1 MITEHNG
8 ITFINNTKEIKTQ
21 MDDSFSNKVQIE
33 DSFKNLFKDE
43 KKFVTILSGEWGV
56 GKTYFWEKFVKDNLT
71 KKKNVYISMF
81 GFNSINDI
89 KTYILLE
96 VSPIKKGI
104 NWINQKASGV
114 IRNIKSALSIE
125 NVNIPLNGALISSV
139 FAMLTQGDFENVILC
154 FDDIE
159 RISNKIELKEFMG
172 FLSELKEKNKCQIIV
187 ILNENELEN
196 LSQIDGKKYNEIF
209 SLYKEKIVDYEF
221 HYKPSIKEC
230 FFEVV
235 EDKIDYFDADEVSE
249 FFNKRNIKNIRVMTQ
264 CVYHLNK
271 FSFIK
276 EYELDKKIEHNFLIS
291 ALTAF
296 VFKTAYNLP
305 ENKFKE
311 FLEYKKQFGKD
322 KKTNDEFNKYAVSFN
337 SGIYYS
343 EVDDILYKYL
353 YSLYID
359 KGILQTFLKDKNK
372 NVQFLEIGEKL
383 EKLDDDYKNDLKFT
397 KEKYDLELENTLN
410 DYKENLS
417 RAFSIA
423 ELKKW
428 LDELEK
434 TSSGNKQKLKKEIL
448 EFYIKNVTDTQ
459 DKERI
464 NRRTD
469 VDLLLKLY
477 PELESYVNLYRENYT
492 YKPQTLSDFFD
503 NFIFKGNAF
512 LNKKD
517 ELILC
522 KNKDEIKQEMINS
535 SEFFKKIVNV
545 VLNHDQKSD
554 ISCLCEIFKE
564 LADENE
570 EYRNKIEMMDFKLV
584 DKCLK

>member
-8 ITFINNTKEIKTQ
+8 ITFVNNTKEIKTQ
-21 MDDSFSNKVQIE
+21 MDNNFSNKAQIE

-43 KKFVTILSGEWGV
+43 KEFVTILSGEWGV
-56 GKTYFWEKFVKDNLT
+56 GKTYFWEEFVKDNLT

-81 GFNSINDI
+81 GFNSISEI
-89 KTYILLE
+89 KTNILLE
-96 VSPIKKGI
+96 VSPTKKKI
-104 NWINQKASGV
+104 NWINQRASGV
-114 IRNIKSALSIE
+114 IRNLKGALKIDD
-125 NVNIPLNGALISSV
+125 VNIPLDGALISSI
-139 FAMLTQGDFENVILC
+139 FAMLTQGDFKNVILC

-187 ILNENELEN
+187 ILNENELES

-230 FFEVV
+230 FEVV
-235 EDKIDYFDADEVSE
+235 KSKIDYFDADEVSE

-276 EYELDKKIEHNFLIS
+276 ECELDKKIEHNFLVS

-296 VFKTAYNLP
+296 VFKTVYNLS
-305 ENKFKE
+305 ENKFKK
-311 FLEYKKQFGKD
+311 FLEYRKQFDKD
-322 KKTNDEFNKYAVSFN
+322 KKTNDEFNKYGESFN
-337 SGIYYS
+337 SGVYYS
-343 EVDDILYKYL
+343 EVDDVLYKYL
-353 YSLYID
+353 YSLYINKD
-359 KGILQTFLKDKNK
+359 TLQTFLKDKNK

-383 EKLDDDYKNDLKFT
+383 EKLGDDYKNDLKFT
-397 KEKYDLELENTLN
+397 KEKYDLELENILN
-410 DYKENLS
+410 ENKENLS
-417 RAFSIA
+417 RVFSI
-423 ELKKW
+423 EKLKEW
-428 LDELEK
+428 LDKLEK

-459 DKERI
+459 DKERSDY
-464 NRRTD
+464 RRKD
-469 VDLLLKLY
+469 VSSLLKSY
-477 PELESYVNLYRENYT
+477 PELEPYVNLYRENYT

-503 NFIFKGNAF
+503 SFIFEGNAF
-512 LNKKD
+512 LNKKE

-545 VLNHDQKSD
+545 VLNHDRESN
-554 ISCLCEIFKE
+554 INCLCEIFKE

-570 EYRNKIEMMDFKLV
+570 EYRNKIEMMDSRFV

>member
-1 MITEHNG
+1 MIAQHNG
-8 ITFINNTKEIKTQ
+8 ITFVNNTKEIKTQ
-21 MDDSFSNKVQIE
+21 MDYSFSNKVQIE

-43 KKFVTILSGEWGV
+43 KEFVTILSGEWGV
-56 GKTYFWEKFVKDNLT
+56 GKTYFWEEFVKDNLT

-125 NVNIPLNGALISSV
+125 NVNIPLDGALISSV

-187 ILNENELEN
+187 ILNENELES

-230 FFEVV
+230 FEVV
-235 EDKIDYFDADEVSE
+235 KSKIDYFNKDAISE

-276 EYELDKKIEHNFLIS
+276 EYELDKKIEHNFLVS

-296 VFKTAYNLP
+296 VFKTVYNLS
-305 ENKFKE
+305 ENKFKK
-311 FLEYKKQFGKD
+311 FLEYRKQFDKD
-322 KKTNDEFNKYAVSFN
+322 KKTNDEFNKYGESFN
-337 SGIYYS
+337 SGIDYS

-353 YSLYID
+353 YNLHID
-359 KGILQTFLKDKNK
+359 KVTLRTFLKNK
-372 NVQFLEIGEKL
+372 NRDIHFLEIKEKL
-383 EKLDDDYKNDLKFT
+383 EKLDNDYKYDLKFT
-397 KEKYDLELENTLN
+397 KKKYDSILEKTLDENKEDLFKALN
-410 DYKENLS
+410 HED
-417 RAFSIA
+417 
-423 ELKKW
+423 LKTY

-434 TSSGNKQKLKKEIL
+434 ISSNNKEKLKKEIL
-448 EFYIKNVTDTQ
+448 EFYIKNEMNTQ
-459 DKERI
+459 DGKRERRK
-464 NRRTD
+464 ND
-469 VDLLLKLY
+469 VISFLELY
-477 PELESYVNLYRENYT
+477 PELEEYVNQYRKHYT
-492 YKPQTLSDFFD
+492 FEQSTLSDFFASFTF
-503 NFIFKGNAF
+503 NGNVS

-517 ELILC
+517 ELILY
-522 KNKDEIKQEMINS
+522 KNRDEIKKEIINS
-535 SEFFKKIVNV
+535 SEFLKKCVNV
-545 VLNHDQKSD
+545 ILSPNRNGD
-554 ISCLCEIFKE
+554 ISCLREIFKE
-564 LADENE
+564 LANENE
-570 EYRNKIEMMDFKLV
+570 EYRSKIEMIDFRLL
-584 DKCLK
+584 DERLK